1 MKLSYLQYLL
11 LVVSGMNIGMS
22 VLIGGWMLLNIIPYL
37 FLIDITIIRIESDIK
52 FKKQYDTILTQRQ
65 KQ

>member
-37 FLIDITIIRIESDIK
+37 FLIGITIFSIKNRIK